1 MKPRFSVVAPIYN
14 EEALVE
20 EFYRRVHAVMES
32 LDKPWEL
39 VLVDDGSRDRSP
51 DLMDQLHV
59 QDPGHVV
66 VLHFA
71 RNFGHQLAITAG
83 MDYARGDAVIVIDA
97 DLQDPPEVI
106 ADLIAKWRE
115 GYEVVYA
122 VRAER
127 EGETWFK
134 LFTANLFYRL
144 IQILTDVT
152 IPLEAGDFRL
162 LDRQVI
168 EVLRQ
173 MRESHR
179 FVRGMVPW
187 IGFRQTGVPYKRFA
201 RAAGESKYPFHKMF
215 RLALDA
221 VTGFSLLPLK
231 LATWLG
237 TAAVLAGLIL
247 ALILLILRLHGNTP
261 LAGQGL
267 TASLVLF
274 VGGVQL
280 WIVGI
285 LGEYLGR
292 IYDEVRHRPLYIVRE
307 IKRQEKQLTK
317 KKMSKWTAPP
327 KKEAN
332 FNAETPRRRDS

>member
-14 EEALVE
+14 EESLIE

-32 LDKPWEL
+32 LGEPWEL
-39 VLVDDGSRDRSP
+39 VLVDDGSRDHSP
-51 DLMDQLHV
+51 DLLDQFHA
-59 QDPGHVV
+59 QDPEHVV

-168 EVLRQ
+168 EILRQ

-201 RAAGESKYPFHKMF
+201 RTAGESKYPFHKMF

-231 LATWLG
+231 LATWTG
-237 TAAVLAGLIL
+237 TVAALTGLVL
-247 ALILLILRLHGNTP
+247 ALILLVLRLNGNAP

-267 TASLVLF
+267 TASLVLLMS
-274 VGGVQL
+274 GVQL
-280 WIVGI
+280 WGMGI

-292 IYDEVRHRPLYIVRE
+292 IYDEVRRRPLYIIRE
-307 IKRQEKQLTK
+307 IKQQENQLT
-317 KKMSKWTAPP
+317 
-327 KKEAN
+327 N
-332 FNAETPRRRDS
+332 

>member
-14 EEALVE
+14 EESLVE

-32 LDKPWEL
+32 LGEPWEL
-39 VLVDDGSRDRSP
+39 VLVDDGSHDRSP
-51 DLMDQLHV
+51 DLMDQLHA
-59 QDPGHVV
+59 QDPEHVV
-66 VLHFA
+66 VLRFA

-162 LDRQVI
+162 LDRRVI

-201 RAAGESKYPFHKMF
+201 RTAGESKYPFHKMF

-237 TAAVLAGLIL
+237 TVAVLAGLIL
-247 ALILLILRLHGNTP
+247 ALILLIFRLHGSAP

-274 VGGVQL
+274 VGGIQL
-280 WIVGI
+280 GIAGI

-307 IKRQEKQLTK
+307 LKRQEQ
-317 KKMSKWTAPP
+317 
-327 KKEAN
+327 
-332 FNAETPRRRDS
+332 D

>member
-14 EEALVE
+14 EESLVE

-32 LDKPWEL
+32 LGEPWEL
-39 VLVDDGSRDRSP
+39 VLVDDGSHDRSP
-51 DLMDQLHV
+51 DLLDQLHA
-59 QDPGHVV
+59 QDPEHVV

-162 LDRQVI
+162 LDRRVI

-201 RAAGESKYPFHKMF
+201 RTAGESKYPFHKMF

-237 TAAVLAGLIL
+237 TVAVLAGLIL
-247 ALILLILRLHGNTP
+247 ALILLSFRLNGSAP

-274 VGGVQL
+274 VGGIQL
-280 WIVGI
+280 WIAGI

-307 IKRQEKQLTK
+307 IKRQENQLT
-317 KKMSKWTAPP
+317 
-327 KKEAN
+327 N
-332 FNAETPRRRDS
+332 